1 MPERPSLPPSRMP
14 ETNADL
20 ILRGRFAGIPLQVRG
35 SLADGKLGELSG
47 SVAIHESLEQFL
59 TDLGSRFDSETL
71 KNLTGDSIRSIVL
84 DSLAFEYRE
93 SVAQVA
99 VTLQAGASQCR
110 FVLLKASGE
119 KKGLVTGLELRL
131 DKNLFS
137 NNPLSGL
144 IGEISLGDLAIFY
157 ANADLPGIAFNPE
170 GVRNADALARTP
182 ASVQT
187 RDFTRGIN
195 WSVKVSIGEIRLLD
209 WPPALKKEEQSAQ
222 PAKPASAPAKPSTAV
237 PEKLPDSTTWIEL
250 NKVFGPLSVRRI
262 GLSYEAPRVAV
273 KFDATLQLSVLT
285 LTLDGLG
292 VSYPLNEFSN
302 LSPAKILKNLDFSLD
317 GMGLALGS
325 GPIEIGGSL
334 LVVKRNPLEVEGMLL
349 IRTAAFSLSA
359 FGSYADLNGTPSV
372 MAYAVLLKALGGP
385 AFFFVTGLAFGFG
398 ANRKLRL
405 PKIEEVHTF
414 PLIKAAMGAQGFSDL
429 QQLPKQLRGNVSP
442 ALGSFWIAAGVKFT
456 SFVMIESF
464 ALLSVSFGAEVEIG
478 LLGLS
483 RLSVPPLAP
492 PDKVIACA
500 ELALRAVISFGEG
513 SIKVEARLTENSF
526 VLSRSCRLTGG
537 FAFYLW
543 FSGEHAGDF
552 VVTLGGYHP
561 AFRPPAHYPSVP
573 RLGMHWQISSELSVT
588 GEIYFALTPS
598 CLMAGGKL
606 CATFKSGIIEAW
618 FIAYADFLLSWE
630 PLYYSARMGIS
641 IGVAFRLKVVFF
653 TISFRLEL
661 SVTLELWGPSFGG
674 EAVVSLSVI
683 SFSIRFGEPRSLPA
697 PLTADKFIAK
707 CLPPSKI
714 AGVPDVFSLRITAG
728 LLREQ
733 KVDEN
738 RTDRIISAHQ
748 LSLVAE
754 SVIPCTGF
762 EDLAAAAGSPPA
774 SLGVRPMGKTGL
786 ESKFSVTILDEARK
800 PKVSNLR
807 AVAVAGNVPDAV
819 WGKSAKEGVVP
830 IPDKPDA
837 KTIGATV
844 GVRISCI
851 PPEPVNPIPKIA
863 IEKLASWKIS
873 KKVEWA
879 SPIEIQ
885 PYTDRAADT
894 TIFNTIWTEP
904 VQKQRTAI
912 LDCLRDNGFAMNQ
925 PNLEELS
932 KIGDSDAGQPPL
944 GGYFQEQPRLCA
956 LGTKPEKEGR

>member
-1 MPERPSLPPSRMP
+1 MPPGPVA
-14 ETNADL
+14 ETTAEL
-20 ILRGRFAGIPLQVRG
+20 ILRGRFARIPLKVRG
-35 SLADGKLGELSG
+35 SLVNGKLGELSG
-47 SVAIHESLEQFL
+47 SVTIEESLEQFL
-59 TDLGSRFDSETL
+59 GDLGSRFDSETL
-71 KNLTGDSIRSIVL
+71 KKLIGDSLGGIAL

-93 SVAQVA
+93 SIAQVA
-99 VTLQAGASQCR
+99 VTLQARGSRCR
-110 FVLLKASGE
+110 FVFLKASGE
-119 KKGLVTGLELRL
+119 KKGFVTGLELRL
-131 DKNLFS
+131 DKSLFS

-144 IGEISLGDLAIFY
+144 IGEIRLGDLSLYY
-157 ANADLPGIAFNPE
+157 ANADLPGIAYNPAE
-170 GVRNADALARTP
+170 DVRNAGELVRTP
-182 ASVQT
+182 ASIQT

-195 WSVKVSIGEIRLLD
+195 WSAKVSIGEIRLLD
-209 WPPALKKEEQSAQ
+209 WPPVLKAETPAQ
-222 PAKPASAPAKPSTAV
+222 PARPASVPAKPPASV

-250 NKVFGPLSVRRI
+250 NKALGPLSVRRI
-262 GLSYEAPRVAV
+262 GLSYEAPRVGV

-292 VSYPLNEFSN
+292 VSYPINDFSD
-302 LSPAKILKNLDFSLD
+302 LSVSKILKNLDFTLD
-317 GMGLALGS
+317 GMGLALAA

-334 LVVKRNPLEVEGMLL
+334 LVVKRSPLEIEGTLL
-349 IRTAAFSLSA
+349 IRTAGFSLSA

-385 AFFFVTGLAFGFG
+385 SFFFVTGLAFGFG

-405 PKIEEVHTF
+405 PNIEEVHTF

-429 QQLPKQLRGNVSP
+429 QKLPRELRGNISP
-442 ALGSFWIAAGVKFT
+442 ALGSFWIAAGIKFT

-464 ALLSVSFGAEVEIG
+464 ALLSVSFGAEVEVG

-483 RLSVPPLAP
+483 RLSIPPLAP
-492 PDKVIACA
+492 PAQVIASA
-500 ELALRAVISFGEG
+500 ELALRAVIRFADG
-513 SIKVEARLTENSF
+513 SIKVEARLTENSYI
-526 VLSRSCRLTGG
+526 LSRSCRLTGG

-561 AFRPPAHYPSVP
+561 AFRPPAHYPTVP

-588 GEIYFALTPS
+588 GELYFALTPS

-683 SFSIRFGEPRSLPA
+683 TFSIRFGEPRSMPA

-707 CLPPSKI
+707 CLPPSKVE
-714 AGVPDVFSLRITAG
+714 GVPDVFSLRITAG

-733 KVDEN
+733 KIDET
-738 RTDRIISAHQ
+738 RTDRIVNAHQ
-748 LSLVAE
+748 LSVVAQ

-762 EDLAAAAGSPPA
+762 EGLAATAGLTPA
-774 SLGVRPMGKTGL
+774 PLGVRPMGKTAL
-786 ESKFSVTILDEARK
+786 ESKFSVTIRDEAGS
-800 PKVSNLR
+800 PKLSNLR
-807 AVAVAGNVPDAV
+807 VDTVAGNVPEAV
-819 WGKSAKEGVVP
+819 WGKSAKEGVAP
-830 IPDKPDA
+830 IPDKPEA

-844 GVRISCI
+844 GIRISCI
-851 PPEPVNPIPKIA
+851 APEPVNPIPKIPIA
-863 IEKLASWKIS
+863 KLLSWEIR
-873 KKVEWA
+873 KKVEWVA
-879 SPIEIQ
+879 PIEIQ

-904 VQKQRTAI
+904 VKKERDSI
-912 LDCLRDNGFAMNQ
+912 LNCLRGNGFDMQQ
-925 PNLEELS
+925 PNLEEFS
-932 KIGDSDAGQPPL
+932 KIEDSSAGQLPL

-956 LGTKPEKEGR
+956 LGTKPEKERR